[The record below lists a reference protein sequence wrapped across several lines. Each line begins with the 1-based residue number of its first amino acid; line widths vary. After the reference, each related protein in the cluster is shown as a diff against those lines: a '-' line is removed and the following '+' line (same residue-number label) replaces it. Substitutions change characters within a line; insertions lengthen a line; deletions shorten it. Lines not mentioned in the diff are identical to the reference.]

1 MEDCFSYLDAAVSG
15 AGISFE
21 RDRKVQKEV
30 VVGKNKQNLH
40 REEPEMTG
48 FAYVMRNEIFGL
60 MRQRQRKMEGDL
72 P

>member
-30 VVGKNKQNLH
+30 VVG
-40 REEPEMTG
+40 
-48 FAYVMRNEIFGL
+48 
-60 MRQRQRKMEGDL
+60 
-72 P
+72 